1 MNKFKKVY
9 IIDDDKI
16 FHFIIKKFLV
26 KNNIDMNASF
36 FFNGLES
43 IKKIKNDIKLGLDL
57 PDLILLDINMPI
69 MDGWHFLDEFRNY
82 NNGVNKS
89 IQVYIISSSDSILD
103 INKSREYQDQINKYL
118 LKSTALEDLK
128 KIFE

>member
-1 MNKFKKVY
+1 MNKFKKIY

-16 FHFIIKKFLV
+16 FHYIIKKFLV

-89 IQVYIISSSDSILD
+89 IQIYMISSSDSILD

-128 KIFE
+128 KIFQ

>member
-89 IQVYIISSSDSILD
+89 IQVYMISSSDSIFD

>member
-89 IQVYIISSSDSILD
+89 IQVYMISSSDSIFD

-128 KIFE
+128 KIFQ